1 MGILDMLMKRNTQD
15 VSIVWGIRS
24 TRKTTLR
31 WKLLAA
37 VMRVPTN
44 RLVLYALQDWMESNA
59 VVLQN
64 EEARNRLADK
74 ITDSYVR
81 GHLN

>member
-1 MGILDMLMKRNTQD
+1 MGILDVLMRRKTQD
-15 VSIVWGIRS
+15 VSIVWGIRT
-24 TRKTTLR
+24 TRKTALR

-44 RLVLYALQDWMESNA
+44 RLVLYVLQDWMARNA
-59 VVLQN
+59 EVLQN

>member
-1 MGILDMLMKRNTQD
+1 MGILDMLMKRKTQD

-44 RLVLYALQDWMESNA
+44 RLVLYALQDWMERNA